1 MIGELFG
8 LFELPGF
15 EARYNIAPSQNVG
28 VVRLRPEDPPVRRE
42 LVLLRWG
49 LVPPWADDP
58 SIGNRMINAR
68 AESAAQKP
76 AFRKAFAR
84 RRCLVVAD
92 GFYEWQGK
100 GRNKRPYLIRM
111 RDDRPFGFGG
121 LWESWEGADH
131 SHIESCTILTTEANS
146 LVRRLHDRMPL
157 VVAPEDYARWLD
169 PLRET
174 AAELAELLRPFPS
187 EPWEAFAVSTR
198 VNSPA
203 NEGPACIAPWEEE
216 PGSRLQG
223 RFCQT
228 PRHGMAG
235 AGRQTGQSGGS

>member
-1 MIGELFG
+1 MIAEQFG
-8 LFELPGF
+8 LFELSDF
-15 EARYNIAPSQNVG
+15 EARYNIAPSQNVP
-28 VVRLRPEDPPVRRE
+28 VVRLRPEDPQGRRE
-42 LVLLRWG
+42 LVLLHWG

-58 SIGNRMINAR
+58 MIGNRMINAR

-131 SHIESCTILTTEANS
+131 SRIDSCTILTTEANS
-146 LVRRLHDRMPL
+146 LVLPIHYRMPL

-174 AAELAELLRPFPS
+174 EAQLAELLRPFPS
-187 EPWEAFAVSTR
+187 DPMEAFPVSMR
-198 VNSPA
+198 VNNPA
-203 NEGPACIAPWEEE
+203 NDDPGCLAPSEEQEGP
-216 PGSRLQG
+216 GFKL
-223 RFCQT
+223 
-228 PRHGMAG
+228 HG
-235 AGRQTGQSGGS
+235 